1 MRLFIPILQYV
12 TTHGIEARSISLNE
26 HYDGHVTHR
35 HPRRRFQRHHD
46 CGETCPPKSGLVVPD
61 DTDMGLRIQDD
72 HTAIAADGSRS
83 ERLLPLIPLLRGS
96 LWETIL
102 GQRTESPMATPVM
115 MEYII

>member
-1 MRLFIPILQYV
+1 M
-12 TTHGIEARSISLNE
+12 
-26 HYDGHVTHR
+26 
-35 HPRRRFQRHHD
+35 
-46 CGETCPPKSGLVVPD
+46 PD